1 MTQTI
6 LEGCKIFAV
15 VVLLLGIVVYSS
27 MLVRAFVFGNADMK
41 KDLNTNP
48 ATNYGIPFSAMA
60 AFGVVSLL
68 EFAASDKSLK
78 FKAFGLDFEG
88 PAAPVTLWIVCFAA
102 FIWAMK
108 SVSNELPRG

>member
-1 MTQTI
+1 MFQTV
-6 LEGCKIFAV
+6 LEGCKVFAV
-15 VVLLLGIVVYSS
+15 VVLLAGILVYSF
-27 MLVRAFVFGNADMK
+27 MLIQAFILKNESVK
-41 KDLNTNP
+41 RDLNTNP

-68 EFAASDKSLK
+68 EFSASDKSLK

-88 PAAPVTLWIVCFAA
+88 PAAPVTLWVVCFAA

-108 SVSNELPRG
+108 TVSPSK